1 LNQTQNPKITSIQ
14 KCQTITSP
22 SAW

>member
-1 LNQTQNPKITSIQ
+1 LNQTHNPKITSIQ